1 MIKDIPMN
9 APEIYELLRSDN
21 TNGIPEFDNEF
32 VRKLCQIVKPAD
44 FSELIKMQGLSHG
57 TQVWN
62 CNGEFLFRAG
72 VPIADIPTTRE
83 DIFND
88 LLKVTDRE
96 NAYKYTEG
104 IWKGYFS
111 TGRFSD
117 DEISKFR
124 EITENLDWWYFD
136 FCSDIIY
143 MFPRA
148 HAVEYA
154 IVVARLAWF
163 KVHYPDAFN
172 SVVLCAEENA
182 E

>member
-1 MIKDIPMN
+1 M
-9 APEIYELLRSDN
+9 L
-21 TNGIPEFDNEF
+21 NGIPEFDNEF
-32 VRKLCQIVKPAD
+32 VRELSQTVKPAD
-44 FSELIKMQGLSHG
+44 FAELVKMQGLSHG

-62 CNGEFLFRAG
+62 GNGEVLFRNG
-72 VPIADIPTTRE
+72 VPIAKLPTTRE

-96 NAYKYTEG
+96 TAYKYAEG
-104 IWKGYFS
+104 VRKGYIS
-111 TGRFSD
+111 RGVFSD

-136 FCSDIIY
+136 FCSDILY

-154 IVVARLAWF
+154 IIVVRLAWY
-163 KVHYPDAFN
+163 KANYPNVFD